1 MRRIYALRGLKGS
14 RKVAIFFLIIIL
26 AGGKLSAQSSFSK
39 LDSWMEAN
47 TKDMGGRAILVI
59 YKDGKIVYDKSVI
72 DMSSRQKSMNKYFA
86 KKQGMEPDMNAF
98 SLDSR
103 QMVASC
109 SKWYSAALVMTFVD
123 EGKLQLTDT
132 VGAWLPVLSLHG
144 KGNITIGECLSHLTG
159 IKEPPL
165 KERLKAMKK
174 TSSMDQAIEEIA
186 NMPVEGEP
194 GKSFHY
200 SNAGL
205 QIAAAVIEKISGESF
220 EELFS
225 GRIAIPLGMK
235 NTDFGK
241 KRVAWPAGGARSTPE
256 DYLSFL
262 TMILHKGRLNGKQ
275 ILTANSVDEME
286 INRIGSDVKIDYSPT
301 EAKGLGYGYGE
312 WVVPTTTEGKP
323 SKWATSPGLFGS
335 FPWVENEKH
344 YSAFLM
350 TFYLKNKGRN
360 ERYFGLK
367 QLVDESISGL

>member
-1 MRRIYALRGLKGS
+1 MYEMYARRSFQGS
-14 RKVAIFFLIIIL
+14 IKIVISLLLFIL
-26 AGGKLSAQSSFSK
+26 AGGKISAQSDFSK
-39 LDSWMEAN
+39 LDNWMDAN
-47 TKDMGGRAILVI
+47 TRDMGGRAILVI
-59 YKDGKIVYDKSVI
+59 YKDGKIVYDKSVF
-72 DMSSRQKSMNKYFA
+72 DMSPRQKSINKYIA
-86 KKQGMEPDMNAF
+86 GKQGLDPDLNAF

-103 QMVASC
+103 LLIASC

-123 EGKLQLTDT
+123 EGKLRLTDT

-144 KGNITIGECLSHLTG
+144 KGNITIGDCLSHLTG

-165 KERLKAMKK
+165 KERLKEMKN
-174 TSSMDQAIEEIA
+174 TGTMDQAIEEIA
-186 NMPVEGEP
+186 NMPMEGEP

-205 QIAAAVIEKISGESF
+205 QIAAAVIEKISSQSF

-225 GRIAIPLGMK
+225 ERIAIPLGMK

-262 TMILHKGRLNGKQ
+262 TMILHKGSFNGKQ
-275 ILTANSVDEME
+275 ILTEKSIDEME
-286 INRIGSDVKIDYSPT
+286 INRIGSDVKVDYAPA

-312 WVVPTTTEGKP
+312 WVVPTTAEGKP
-323 SKWATSPGLFGS
+323 SSWATSPGLFGS

-360 ERYFGLK
+360 ERYIGLK
-367 QLVDESISGL
+367 QLVDESLNGL